1 MEDFEHKLKSIIT
14 EEDHAVDAYVTVSDS
29 SGVKFVRRFPSEL
42 TNWRWDGKAGL
53 CLYVGNNRGGASQ
66 GGGDSVIRGRLEDY
80 VLNDSL
86 ET

>member
-14 EEDHAVDAYVTVSDS
+14 EEDHTVDAYVTVSDS

-42 TNWRWDGKAGL
+42 TNWQWDGKAGL

-66 GGGDSVIRGRLEDY
+66 RGGDSVIRGRLEDY